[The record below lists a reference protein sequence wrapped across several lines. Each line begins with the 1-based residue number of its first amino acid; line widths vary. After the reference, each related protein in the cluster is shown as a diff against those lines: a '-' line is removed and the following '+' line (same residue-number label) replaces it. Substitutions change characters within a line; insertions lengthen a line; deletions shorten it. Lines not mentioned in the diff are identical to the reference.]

1 MYDLLIT
8 GGRIVDGSGAP
19 WFAADV
25 AIVGGHIAAL
35 GRLAQAEARARIDA
49 TGLVVTPGF
58 VDFHAHS
65 DVTLLADPHAESAV
79 RQGITTQVVGH
90 CGFSAA
96 PVRAEDVPRYQRDGL
111 AYTFPGYTWDWTSMA
126 EYLARLRQAR
136 PSINVISLVG
146 HSALRTAVMG
156 QSDRPPTPEELA
168 AMQRLL
174 AQALAEGTAGSPA
187 A

>member
-1 MYDLLIT
+1 MC
-8 GGRIVDGSGAP
+8 
-19 WFAADV
+19 
-25 AIVGGHIAAL
+25 H
-35 GRLAQAEARARIDA
+35 A
-49 TGLVVTPGF
+49 T
-58 VDFHAHS
+58 
-65 DVTLLADPHAESAV
+65 
-79 RQGITTQVVGH
+79 
-90 CGFSAA
+90 
-96 PVRAEDVPRYQRDGL
+96 RDGL

-174 AQALAEGTAGSPA
+174 AQALAEGTRVLQRPDLYALLLRQH
-187 A
+187 